1 MVSRRTAATI
11 TRLAKERNT
20 QRTGLLLQAI
30 GVLQTMHDGAKEG
43 YVTGLTKDRRKLD
56 TVLLAPI

>member
-1 MVSRRTAATI
+1 MVSRRTASTI
-11 TRLAKERNT
+11 KRLAKERNT

-43 YVTGLTKDRRKLD
+43 YVTGLTKDRSKLD
-56 TVLLAPI
+56 TVLVAPL